1 MFGRRKT
8 KSNTAAQPARP
19 KPARDPFAAVLMA
32 ADGVREETGASGAV
46 VLVRAMPV
54 PMRYAR
60 LLGRFL
66 GRERIAR
73 TLLDEH
79 GEFFWRQID
88 GVRTL
93 GQIADAVRKQMNRP
107 EDETREAAITFTQDL
122 MKRNL
127 IVLKVPL
134 TPIKT

>member
-1 MFGRRKT
+1 MV
-8 KSNTAAQPARP
+8 AE
-19 KPARDPFAAVLMA
+19 
-32 ADGVREETGASGAV
+32 GVREETGSAGAV

-54 PMRYAR
+54 PLRYAR

-79 GEFFWRQID
+79 GGFFWRQID

-107 EDETREAAITFTQDL
+107 EMETRAAVISFTKDL

-127 IVLKVPL
+127 LSLKVPL
-134 TPIKT
+134 TPIKP